1 MLAVFIFGTVCA
13 GAALGSRYKVFVL
26 LPAMLLASAAS
37 IIAGIAI
44 GYDTRT
50 IVAATLAMLTVMQLG
65 YITGA
70 MLTAMSWVSSQG
82 TKLRP
87 AFHPRRQF

>member
-1 MLAVFIFGTVCA
+1 MLAVFIFGAVCT

-26 LPAMLLASAAS
+26 LPAMLLASPAS
-37 IIAGIAI
+37 IIADIAI
-44 GYDTRT
+44 GYDART
-50 IVAATLAMLTVMQLG
+50 IVAATLAMLTSMQLG
-65 YITGA
+65 YVAGCLVPRI
-70 MLTAMSWVSSQG
+70 SSQR